1 MQNKNGE
8 GYKDPTAAKAIRSA
22 VRQER
27 EAERRQ
33 RRERNEVKR
42 VFASISQYHVADQGL
57 KRSRTIITRGD
68 DVCSDPAAIRHAERL
83 NKQIRPVGHNDQV

>member
-1 MQNKNGE
+1 MEGESMQNKNGE

-33 RRERNEVKR
+33 RRARNEVKKEYLR
-42 VFASISQYHVADQGL
+42 Q
-57 KRSRTIITRGD
+57 
-68 DVCSDPAAIRHAERL
+68 
-83 NKQIRPVGHNDQV
+83 

>member
-8 GYKDPTAAKAIRSA
+8 GYKNPTAAKAIRSV

-33 RRERNEVKR
+33 RRARNEVKKEYLR
-42 VFASISQYHVADQGL
+42 QYRNITLQIKDLRDQE
-57 KRSRTIITRGD
+57 RSLREVTMSAPIQQL
-68 DVCSDPAAIRHAERL
+68 SDMPKGSTSKSDLSDRA
-83 NKQIRPVGHNDQV
+83 

>member
-33 RRERNEVKR
+33 KSTQRSKKR
-42 VFASISQYHVADQGL
+42 VFASISQYYVADQGL
-57 KRSRTIITRGD
+57 KRSRTIIT
-68 DVCSDPAAIRHAERL
+68 
-83 NKQIRPVGHNDQV
+83 